1 MADPFPKKLAAR
13 ISESLDRTGESSPVL
28 LVVFDSNRFLLCCVS
43 YTKPKSWT
51 GEARKIR
58 IELPTMRKMRMVD
71 VWEGKSGLLP
81 VISS

>member
-1 MADPFPKKLAAR
+1 MNPYIRRIPQPFGKELLRFFQVRKLTAF
-13 ISESLDRTGESSPVL
+13 ETVVL
-28 LVVFDSNRFLLCCVS
+28 Y

-51 GEARKIR
+51 GVARKIR